1 MKISAIITAGGSG
14 KRLPGEVKKQFLLLG
29 DKPILFHTIE
39 RFLTK
44 EIINELIISLPED
57 DFAEISAMIRD
68 NYPEANIK
76 FVKGG
81 KERQD
86 SVYNAL
92 LACTPDCDVVLIHD
106 GVRPF
111 FGENIIEQMI
121 EKVEVGTGVIPVSG
135 VKFTVKECEDE
146 LVLRTVPRVSL
157 YNVHT
162 PQCFVY
168 QDILNLNK
176 EAMKKRKLYTD
187 DASLFE
193 ESNMRVI
200 TVLESDYN
208 IKITTE
214 EDLIFAEFLLLKLK
228 HKNLYTEN

>member
-1 MKISAIITAGGSG
+1 MKISAIITAGGTG
-14 KRLPGEVKKQFLLLG
+14 KRLPGAIKKQFLLLG
-29 DKPILFHTIE
+29 NKPILFHTLE

-44 EIINELIISLPED
+44 SIVNEIVISLPED
-57 DFAEISAMIRD
+57 EFSDASDKIKRS
-68 NYPEANIK
+68 YPQANIK

-92 LACTPDCDVVLIHD
+92 LACSPDCDIVLIHD

-111 FGENIIEQMI
+111 FGKDIIEEML
-121 EKVEVGTGVIPVSG
+121 EKVEVGTGVIPVSQ
-135 VKFTVKECEDE
+135 VKFTVKKCLAG
-146 LVLRTVPRVSL
+146 LVIKSIPRANL
-157 YNVHT
+157 YNIHT
-162 PQCFVY
+162 PQCFFY
-168 QDILNLNK
+168 QDILKLNN
-176 EAMKKRKLYTD
+176 EAMRDNKLYTD

-193 ESNMRVI
+193 ERGMTVK

-214 EDLIFAEFLLLKLK
+214 EDLIFAEFLLL
-228 HKNLYTEN
+228 HIKNLYTEN

>member
-1 MKISAIITAGGSG
+1 MNISAIITAGGAG
-14 KRLPGEVKKQFLLLG
+14 KRLPGSVKKQFLQLG

-44 EIINELIISLPED
+44 KVVNELIVSLPLTDLED
-57 DFAEISAMIRD
+57 VSKKIRD
-68 NYPEANIK
+68 KYPGANIK
-76 FVKGG
+76 FVMGG
-81 KERQD
+81 KERQN

-92 LACTPDCDVVLIHD
+92 LACSSDCDVVLIHD

-111 FGENIIEQMI
+111 FSNDLI
-121 EKVEVGTGVIPVSG
+121 EKMIGRVEAGTGVIPVSK
-135 VKFTVKECEDE
+135 VKFTVKECADG
-146 LVLRTVPRVSL
+146 LVKRTVSRANL

-176 EAMKKRKLYTD
+176 EAIKENKIYTD
-187 DASLFE
+187 DAALME
-193 ESNMRVI
+193 EKGMSVAI
-200 TVLESDYN
+200 ILESDYN

-214 EDLIFAEFLLLKLK
+214 EDLILAEFLLLKLK
-228 HKNLYTEN
+228 Y

>member
-1 MKISAIITAGGSG
+1 MI
-14 KRLPGEVKKQFLLLG
+14 V
-29 DKPILFHTIE
+29 
-39 RFLTK
+39 
-44 EIINELIISLPED
+44 SLPED
-57 DFAEISAMIRD
+57 DFEEVSASIRS
-68 NYPEANIK
+68 NYPNANIQC
-76 FVKGG
+76 VKGG

-92 LACTPDCDVVLIHD
+92 LACSPACDIVLIHD

-111 FGENIIEQMI
+111 FSNDIIEKMI
-121 EKVEVGTGVIPVSG
+121 NKVHVGTGVIPVSK
-135 VKFTVKECEDE
+135 VKFTVKECETGIVKKTLPRE
-146 LVLRTVPRVSL
+146 NLV
-157 YNVHT
+157 NVHT

-176 EAMKKRKLYTD
+176 NAMRENKLYTD
-187 DASLFE
+187 DASLME
-193 ESNMRVI
+193 EKGMKVI

-228 HKNLYTEN
+228 Y

>member
-1 MKISAIITAGGSG
+1 MKISAIITAGGAG
-14 KRLPGEVKKQFLLLG
+14 KRLPGKVKKQFLLLG
-29 DKPILFHTIE
+29 NKPILFHTIE

-44 EIINELIISLPED
+44 KIVNELIISLPED
-57 DFAEISAMIRD
+57 DFAEASESIRS
-68 NYPEANIK
+68 NYPKANIK

-92 LACTPDCDVVLIHD
+92 LACSPDCDIVLIHD

-111 FGENIIEQMI
+111 FGKDIIETMI
-121 EKVEVGTGVIPVSG
+121 EKVKVGTGVIPVSK
-135 VKFTVKECEDE
+135 VKFTVKECESGFVKQTIPRE
-146 LVLRTVPRVSL
+146 NLV
-157 YNVHT
+157 NVHT

-176 EAMKKRKLYTD
+176 EAVREKKLYTD
-187 DASLFE
+187 DASLME
-193 ESNMRVI
+193 EKGMKI
-200 TVLESDYN
+200 TTVLESDNN
-208 IKITTE
+208 IKITTK

-228 HKNLYTEN
+228 Y

>member
-1 MKISAIITAGGSG
+1 VKISAIITAGGCG
-14 KRLPGEVKKQFLLLG
+14 KRLPGKVKKQFLLLD

-44 EIINELIISLPED
+44 KIISEIIISLPPD
-57 DFAEISAMIRD
+57 DYIHQSELIKD
-68 NYPEANIK
+68 CYGKTKLK

-92 LACTPDCDVVLIHD
+92 LACDPDCDIVLIHD

-111 FGENIIEQMI
+111 FGSDLIEEMI
-121 EKVEVGTGVIPVSG
+121 KEVKIGRGVIPVSK
-135 VKFTVKECEDE
+135 VKFTIKECEE
-146 LVLRTVPRVSL
+146 GFVSRTIPRDKL

-168 QDILNLNK
+168 QDILELNK
-176 EAMKKRKLYTD
+176 QMMRDDILFTD
-187 DASLFE
+187 DASLYE
-193 ESNMRVI
+193 MMGLEVK
-200 TVLESDYN
+200 TVRETDYN
-208 IKITTE
+208 IKITTQ
-214 EDLIFAEFLLLKLK
+214 EDLLYAEFLLSKLK
-228 HKNLYTEN
+228 Y

>member
-1 MKISAIITAGGSG
+1 MKISVIITAAGVG
-14 KRLPGEVKKQFLLLG
+14 KRLPGKIKKQFLYLG

-44 EIINELIISLPED
+44 KIVDELIISLPID
-57 DFAEISAMIRD
+57 DFKEMSESIVKSF
-68 NYPEANIK
+68 PEANIT

-92 LACTPDCDVVLIHD
+92 LACSPDCNIVFIHD

-111 FGENIIEQMI
+111 FGEDLIERMI
-121 EKVEVGTGVIPVSG
+121 EKVEVGTGVIPVSK
-135 VKFTVKECEDE
+135 VKFTVKECDSE
-146 LVLRTVPRVSL
+146 LVKRTVPRDNL

-162 PQCFVY
+162 PQCFIY
-168 QDILNLNK
+168 QDILRLNK
-176 EAMKKRKLYTD
+176 EAIRERKLYTD

-193 ESNMRVI
+193 ENNMEVR

-208 IKITTE
+208 IKITTR
-214 EDLIFAEFLLLKLK
+214 EDLIFAAFLLLKLK